1 MRYFE
6 NLWAKTSR
14 DVRDILQTKFFV
26 LSKMVLSK
34 VQSLDG
40 MRELVGKRLNC
51 SRDSSSQ

>member
-34 VQSLDG
+34 VQSLERHEG
-40 MRELVGKRLNC
+40 TGWEEVKLF
-51 SRDSSSQ
+51 S